1 MSERPKRRLFD
12 ESPTEVAGPGTPDE
26 RQPRRRLFDESP
38 EAASQSGPAPRVV
51 VHQAARPAHHEGG
64 VRPTRAAP
72 QIAAALELAKKEYG
86 DLVARNEARF
96 KRKLEQLIG
105 WDLEV
110 IRQWGIETAAKQG
123 DLATRAADH
132 VRDFSALNAGEKLER
147 VLQEVLQPLGRLE
160 KLFGVE
166 RNIDARKLELE
177 GTQGALTRLQ
187 PLTEELAAEQGPVA
201 DELLL
206 LVGALSVAVT
216 VFGVPQGASEEQAL
230 DQRRRSLQMSLQQAQ
245 KLKETLDNMLGMIV
259 RLCGDFS
266 HALNVTLT
274 NAKLAQLQS
283 R

>member
-1 MSERPKRRLFD
+1 MLERPKRRLFD
-12 ESPTEVAGPGTPDE
+12 ESPTEVAGPEAPTARE
-26 RQPRRRLFDESP
+26 PRRRLFDDSAAP
-38 EAASQSGPAPRVV
+38 EALPS
-51 VHQAARPAHHEGG
+51 HHEASF
-64 VRPTRAAP
+64 RPTRTAP
-72 QIAAALELAKKEYG
+72 EIAAALELAKREYG
-86 DLVARNEARF
+86 DLVAHNEARF

-110 IRQWGIETAAKQG
+110 IRQWGVEVAAKQG

-132 VRDFSALNAGEKLER
+132 VRDFSVLNAGEKLEKI
-147 VLQEVLQPLGRLE
+147 LQEVLEPVGRLE

-177 GTQGALTRLQ
+177 GTRGALSRLQ
-187 PLTEELAAEQGPVA
+187 PMTEELAAEQGPVA

-206 LVGALSVAVT
+206 LVGALSVGVT
-216 VFGVPQGASEEQAL
+216 VFGAPRNAAEEQAL

-245 KLKETLDNMLGMIV
+245 KLKETLDNMKGMIV

-274 NAKLAQLQS
+274 NAKLAQLQN